1 MIALMASFL
10 HPATFRNAMPAAL
23 RFACVLLAY
32 LAVGIPSTVHA
43 LIPSGMT
50 ATARSSA
57 SPPTAT
63 PAVAAAIDVA
73 DIPALADLDQRLAER
88 TREATAEAGTPA
100 GSFARRLALIEAA
113 VEDPFWRLT
122 SAEMRLLPVPRLE
135 SLSRHWRFQARQL
148 ARWRADLALATTHRA
163 NDAAGLA
170 SRKEAWLATDARE
183 LPAPLR
189 QRVDEVIVDLA
200 QAESGLSDPLARLIA
215 LGRRGNAVD
224 ARIEGAQRR
233 VAEAMAAYDTR
244 LLRIDSPPLWQLA
257 LSSVLPFTQNSNVI
271 RNGLDIESRFAAEY
285 VKGDIMVGRR
295 ALQTLLVISLP
306 LLLWLAWRS
315 RGPIAAGQISHTEAT
330 VLSRPVSCWLLL
342 LVIGVFAFQPDA
354 PMLTQQLALVA
365 AVIPVI
371 RLLPT
376 SHRHLLGI
384 TPYVASVLFLL
395 LRLGFVFLSSAVTYR
410 LYILFLAVLGLVAA
424 GWLLWRAHRHDRH
437 AEAGPIG
444 KALRAAVHVAAA
456 LLGTALLANALGNVS
471 LAETLTGGVIDS
483 LYFALL
489 LVAGMTVLP
498 TWVQLLLKRP
508 GVSRFRL
515 AREHA
520 GPAVQILLRLLTV
533 ASVGGWIVYTLDRF
547 RMLSPVHDALSELLG
562 HSWALGDLS
571 LSLGHVLIFA
581 LTVVIAFWL
590 AKTVRLVLDGEVL
603 SRMSLPHGVAN
614 SVASLSY
621 YAVLLLGLIG
631 ALSAAG
637 FKASQLTFVLGAL
650 GVGVGLGLQ
659 NVVNNFVSGL
669 VLIFE
674 RPFQPGDVVEVGGTK
689 GRVRDIGM
697 RATRL
702 ATFDGASVVVPNGQ
716 LISQQLVN
724 WTLFDRNRRLE
735 VKVSVAYGSAP
746 GDVERLLAE
755 VARTTEGIAKS
766 PPPVVLFEDMGSVA
780 MEFVVRAWTH
790 EYDDAGA
797 IRSALVSRVYD
808 ALLAHG
814 IGLAHAASVVY
825 SPAPQESS

>member
-1 MIALMASFL
+1 MSLSVRI
-10 HPATFRNAMPAAL
+10 
-23 RFACVLLAY
+23 ACVLFAC
-32 LAVGIPSTVHA
+32 LAVTHPRIAQAIPH
-43 LIPSGMT
+43 L
-50 ATARSSA
+50 A
-57 SPPTAT
+57 SPTVTQGAAHAPSEPAAGPAT
-63 PAVAAAIDVA
+63 IDAA

-88 TREATAEAGTPA
+88 TRELTAEAGTPA
-100 GSFARRLALIEAA
+100 ASFARRLGIIEAA

-122 SAEMRLLPVPRLE
+122 PAEMRLLPVPRLE
-135 SLSRHWRFQARQL
+135 SLGRHWRFQARQL
-148 ARWRADLALATTHRA
+148 ARWRADLGLATNHRA
-163 NDAAGLA
+163 SDAAGLA
-170 SRKEAWLATDARE
+170 ARKEAWLATQAED

-224 ARIEGAQRR
+224 ARIESAQRR
-233 VAEAMAAYDTR
+233 VGEALAAYDTR
-244 LLRIDSPPLWQLA
+244 LLRIDSPALWQLTPSNI
-257 LSSVLPFTQNSNVI
+257 LSFTRNSEAI
-271 RNGLDIESRFAAEY
+271 RSGLDIESRFAAEY
-285 VKGDIMVGRR
+285 VKGDVPVGRR
-295 ALQTLLVISLP
+295 AQQTLLLISLP
-306 LLLWLAWRS
+306 LLMWLAWRS
-315 RGPIAAGQISHTEAT
+315 RGPIAAGLVSHTEAT
-330 VLSRPVSCWLLL
+330 VLSRPISCWLLL

-365 AVIPVI
+365 AVVPVL

-384 TPYVASVLFLL
+384 TPYVASALFLL
-395 LRLGFVFLSSAVTYR
+395 LRVGFVFLSSAVTYR
-410 LYILFLAVLGLVAA
+410 LYVLFLTILGLAAA
-424 GWLLWRAHRHDRH
+424 GWLLWRAHRRDRH
-437 AEAGPIG
+437 AGATTLG
-444 KALRAAVHVAAA
+444 KALRAAVHVAAV
-456 LLGTALLANALGNVS
+456 LLLIALLANAIGNVS

-489 LVAGMTVLP
+489 LVAGMTVLS
-498 TWVQLLLKRP
+498 TWVQLLIKRP
-508 GVSRFRL
+508 DVSRFRL

-520 GPAVQILLRLLTV
+520 GPAVQMLLRLLTV
-533 ASVGGWIVYTLDRF
+533 ASVVGWIIYTLDRF
-547 RMLSPVHDALSELLG
+547 RVLSPVHDALAALLG

-571 LSLGHVLIFA
+571 LSLGHVLILV

-590 AKTVRLVLDGEVL
+590 AKTVRLVLDAEVL

-716 LISQQLVN
+716 MISQQLVN

-735 VKVSVAYGSAP
+735 VKVSVAYGSDPAE
-746 GDVERLLAE
+746 VQQLLAE
-755 VARTTEGIAKS
+755 VARGTEGIARS
-766 PPPVVLFEDMGSVA
+766 PAPVVLFDDMGSVA

-790 EYDDAGA
+790 EYDNAGS
-797 IRSALVSRVYD
+797 IRSALVADIYK
-808 ALLAHG
+808 ALLGRG
-814 IGLAHAASVVY
+814 IGLAHVASVVY
-825 SPAPQESS
+825 QSPSQEGQ